1 MLTSAYHLLLLFLES
16 LVTLSCLCQYRN
28 NFEGRILS
36 HLGVL
41 LGGEI
46 GPSKTR
52 DVVGQDSQ
60 AKQGY
65 ICGLKKI

>member
-1 MLTSAYHLLLLFLES
+1 
-16 LVTLSCLCQYRN
+16 
-28 NFEGRILS
+28 
-36 HLGVL
+36 LGVL

-65 ICGLKKI
+65 ICGLRKIWSISLHSGSTFTVVYYAVFNYFVQIL